1 MSLRHR
7 LLALIAVLLAAS
19 LLVGSALTYWNG
31 LQKIELEM
39 SSALGVGENSV
50 RDAVVP
56 LLTGP
61 IVEEQLQRIITS
73 FNGDRHVRA
82 SLLSP
87 DGTVRLQSH
96 VKMPAAPAPEW
107 LIWLLTGTQHT
118 TNLDLPNGAGRI
130 QLQAYPLN
138 EVTEVWDDAK
148 IKLAIV
154 GVFCGL
160 VAAMVSITLGRA
172 LKPLEELSSALQQVG
187 AGDYEVHVSETGPHE
202 LAAIYRGFNTMTTK
216 LAVAE
221 QTNRRL
227 NEQLNT
233 VQDEERAEIARDL
246 HDEIGPFLFAV
257 DVDAQTI
264 PALLERN
271 AHQDAAARAQAI
283 RQSVGHMQTHLR
295 SILQRLQP
303 NTLLDLGLA
312 HAADQLV
319 EFWQTRYPAITFDV
333 ECSDQ
338 TFGPKID
345 EAAYRILQEGTSNAV
360 RHGKPSRIELSTR
373 KLESGALEVRV
384 TDNGAGIRPTARKGL
399 GLAGMRDRITLLGGT
414 ITVEAGPNGAGVTVR
429 AVLPIA
435 EQAGKHHAAYEED
448 VQDRL

>member
-19 LLVGSALTYWNG
+19 LLVGSALTYWHG

-39 SSALGVGENSV
+39 SSALGVGENAV

-56 LLTGP
+56 LLKGP
-61 IVEEQLQRIITS
+61 IADDQLQRIISS
-73 FNGDRHVRA
+73 FDGDRHVSA
-82 SLLSP
+82 SLLST
-87 DGTVRLQSH
+87 DGSVRLQSR
-96 VKMPAAPAPEW
+96 VKSPADPAPQW
-107 LIWLLTGTQHT
+107 LFGLLTGTQQT
-118 TNLDLPNGAGRI
+118 ASLELPNGAGSI
-130 QLQAYPLN
+130 QLRADPLN

-154 GVFCGL
+154 GVFCAL
-160 VAAMVSITLGRA
+160 VAAMISITLGRA
-172 LKPLEELSSALQQVG
+172 LKPLEDLSSALQQVG
-187 AGDYEVHVSETGPHE
+187 AGDYEVHVSESGPQE

-221 QTNRRL
+221 QTNRQL

-246 HDEIGPFLFAV
+246 HDEVGPFLFAV

-264 PALLERN
+264 PPLLERN
-271 AHQDAAARAQAI
+271 AHQEVVARAQAI

-295 SILQRLQP
+295 SVLQRLRP
-303 NTLLDLGLA
+303 STLLDLGLA

-319 EFWQTRYPAITFDV
+319 EFWQTRYPAIAFDV
-333 ECSDQ
+333 DCSAQ
-338 TFGPKID
+338 TFGAKID

-360 RHGKPSRIELSTR
+360 RHGKPTRIELSTR
-373 KLESGALEVRV
+373 HLDNGALEVRV
-384 TDNGAGIRPTARKGL
+384 TDNGSGIRPTARKGL

-414 ITVEAGPNGAGVTVR
+414 MTVETGLHGSGVTIR
-429 AVLPIA
+429 AELPITQNA
-435 EQAGKHHAAYEED
+435 GDTQAAHRED
-448 VQDRL
+448 IEDRL